1 MRWALTIGSSLT
13 MVLGTILLD
22 GVPASA
28 SKPEAVGN
36 GTKVTL
42 DYTLTLPDNTVADS
56 TVGQEPMSYVHG
68 AHQIIPGLEK
78 ELTGMKVGE
87 KKQITVPSRDAY
99 GPYDEKNKVTIPK
112 ERVPNNVQVGMLLRA
127 REGGQPVRVIE
138 VNEKEVVIDA
148 NHPLAGKD
156 LHFDVKILNVEP
168 APAPSMESGKLP

>member
-1 MRWALTIGSSLT
+1 MSSSLAV
-13 MVLGTILLD
+13 VLGAMLL
-22 GVPASA
+22 GGGPGLAA
-28 SKPEAVGN
+28 KPDAVGN

-87 KKQITVPSRDAY
+87 KKQITIPSKDAY
-99 GPYDEKNKVTIPK
+99 GPYDEQNKVTVPK
-112 ERVPNNVQVGMLLRA
+112 DRVPDNVQVGMLLRA

-138 VNEKEVVIDA
+138 VNEKDVVIDA

-156 LHFDVKILNVEP
+156 LRFEVKILNVEP
-168 APAPSMESGKLP
+168 APISRKETEKATLP